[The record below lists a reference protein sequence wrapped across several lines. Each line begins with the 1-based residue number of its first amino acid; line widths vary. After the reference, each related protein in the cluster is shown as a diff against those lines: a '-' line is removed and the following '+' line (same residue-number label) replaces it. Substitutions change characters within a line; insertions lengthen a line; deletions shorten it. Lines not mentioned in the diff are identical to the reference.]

1 MFPQVTEALLLLLDG
16 QEHVMAYGT
25 TTVPH
30 SLARSGRVKKNEK
43 HLSTTCVWRSEDK
56 SVEAFLSLHLYVG
69 PRTPA
74 QMAKLSSKPL
84 LRTTLLASPP

>member
-1 MFPQVTEALLLLLDG
+1 MAGQSPGEMFPQVTEALLLLLDG

-43 HLSTTCVWRSEDK
+43 HLSTTCVWRSEDNA
-56 SVEAFLSLHLYVG
+56 VEPVLSPFHIG
-69 PRTPA
+69 SRD
-74 QMAKLSSKPL
+74 
-84 LRTTLLASPP
+84 